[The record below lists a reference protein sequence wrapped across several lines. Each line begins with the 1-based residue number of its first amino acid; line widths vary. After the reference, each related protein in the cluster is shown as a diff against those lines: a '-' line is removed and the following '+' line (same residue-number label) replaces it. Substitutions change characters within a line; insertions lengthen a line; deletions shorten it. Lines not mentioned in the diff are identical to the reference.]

1 MSDDVCKP
9 HITHLAP
16 SIVFVLLTWMCMF
29 AGTLG
34 VIAAIIFGIEWTSP
48 ESVMKALSA
57 DFSWGYGL
65 FVGGNAVTL
74 TLFIVLCILG
84 KDLRVSQVKP
94 HITRTR

>member
-57 DFSWGYGL
+57 DFSWGYGV

-84 KDLRVSQVKP
+84 KDLRVRQVKP